1 MSNNAPG
8 PHLFVEHEAS
18 GRMTRAFGHY
28 SNYHVYCERLRM
40 VMVKNIDTVAPI
52 FKKYFVNALRDTN
65 ESSENG
71 HFTIV
76 LSQYNETNNV
86 FLRH

>member
-1 MSNNAPG
+1 M
-8 PHLFVEHEAS
+8 
-18 GRMTRAFGHY
+18 
-28 SNYHVYCERLRM
+28 YCGRLRL
-40 VMVKNIDTVAPI
+40 VMVKNLDTVAAI

-65 ESSENG
+65 ESCENG

>member
-1 MSNNAPG
+1 M
-8 PHLFVEHEAS
+8 L
-18 GRMTRAFGHY
+18 
-28 SNYHVYCERLRM
+28 
-40 VMVKNIDTVAPI
+40 DTVAPI
-52 FKKYFVNALRDTN
+52 FKKYFVNALCDTD

-76 LSQYNETNNV
+76 LNQYNETNNV

>member
-1 MSNNAPG
+1 M
-8 PHLFVEHEAS
+8 
-18 GRMTRAFGHY
+18 
-28 SNYHVYCERLRM
+28 YCGRLRL
-40 VMVKNIDTVAPI
+40 VTVKNLDTVAAI

-71 HFTIV
+71 NFTIV

>member
-1 MSNNAPG
+1 
-8 PHLFVEHEAS
+8 
-18 GRMTRAFGHY
+18 
-28 SNYHVYCERLRM
+28 M
-40 VMVKNIDTVAPI
+40 VTVKNLDTVAAI

>member
-1 MSNNAPG
+1 M
-8 PHLFVEHEAS
+8 
-18 GRMTRAFGHY
+18 
-28 SNYHVYCERLRM
+28 YCGRLRL
-40 VMVKNIDTVAPI
+40 VTVKNLDTVAAI

-71 HFTIV
+71 HFKNV

>member
-1 MSNNAPG
+1 M
-8 PHLFVEHEAS
+8 
-18 GRMTRAFGHY
+18 
-28 SNYHVYCERLRM
+28 YCGRLRL
-40 VMVKNIDTVAPI
+40 VTVKNLDTVATI
-52 FKKYFVNALRDTN
+52 FKKYFVNALRDTY

>member
-8 PHLFVEHEAS
+8 PHLFVEHEVS
-18 GRMTRAFGHY
+18 GQMTRAFGHY

-52 FKKYFVNALRDTN
+52 FKKYFVDALREPN
-65 ESSENG
+65 ETSENG
-71 HFTIV
+71 H
-76 LSQYNETNNV
+76 
-86 FLRH
+86 